1 MLKVSNFS
9 RHDLNVDQVRAIQTW
24 REMEIGLTLK
34 PFFTSA
40 EHLRSQ
46 IDGQTSV
53 VVAPG
58 AMLLELWADHQ
69 PLADGTRI
77 IQFGADQS
85 ARKRGCFAATSI
97 TIFAWVN
104 GRPVKIH
111 QEAIVPT
118 VEQSF
123 RSGEVTPY
131 AG

>member
-1 MLKVSNFS
+1 MTQVNNFS
-9 RHDLNVDQVRAIQTW
+9 RHNLNQDQINAIQTW
-24 REMEIGLTLK
+24 RNIEIGETLK

-58 AMLLELWADHQ
+58 AMLLELWADPQ
-69 PLADGTRI
+69 PLTDGTRI

-85 ARKRGCFAATSI
+85 ARKRGCFAATAL

-111 QEAIVPT
+111 QEVIAPT
-118 VEQSF
+118 VEQNF
-123 RSGEVTPY
+123 RSGEIVPY